1 LRVQIEERFRQFKQG
16 WAISDFPS
24 PHRSLVESHVCFT
37 LFTYS
42 LLQLYLN
49 RKNLQTH
56 TKRMIQTLRVEEQV
70 GIDAVLI
77 YSGQHYGV
85 FDLDDYTAR
94 VAGLGDTPRQK
105 LKSIMEAQKKTR
117 QQRHA

>member
-1 LRVQIEERFRQFKQG
+1 LLLALRTIVRPTFAKVIRRAPTVMLQN
-16 WAISDFPS
+16 
-24 PHRSLVESHVCFT
+24 

-70 GIDAVLI
+70 GIDAVLV

-85 FDLDDYTAR
+85 FDLDDYTA
-94 VAGLGDTPRQK
+94 
-105 LKSIMEAQKKTR
+105 
-117 QQRHA
+117 